1 MKKAILVVGVMV
13 VLLLMSSCS
22 VDELETNNSNLKQ
35 QEMNYSDEMFQREG
49 EGDETATQNATTSTE
64 TDPNNGTKKD

>member
-22 VDELETNNSNLKQ
+22 VDELETNDVNLKQ

-49 EGDETATQNATTSTE
+49 EEDETATQNATTSTE
-64 TDPNNGTKKD
+64 TDPASGIKKD

>member
-22 VDELETNNSNLKQ
+22 VDELETNDVNLKQ

-49 EGDETATQNATTSTE
+49 DQTETQSTTTSTE
-64 TDPNNGTKKD
+64 TDPASGIKKD

>member
-22 VDELETNNSNLKQ
+22 VDELETNETNLKL
-35 QEMNYSDEMFQREG
+35 QEMSYSDEMFQRD
-49 EGDETATQNATTSTE
+49 GDKTETQSTTTSTE

>member
-22 VDELETNNSNLKQ
+22 VDELETNDVNLKQ
-35 QEMNYSDEMFQREG
+35 QEMSYSDEMFQREG
-49 EGDETATQNATTSTE
+49 EGDETEAQYSSTSTE

>member
-22 VDELETNNSNLKQ
+22 VDELETNDSNLKQ
-35 QEMNYSDEMFQREG
+35 QEMSYSDEIFYKEDGQTEAQS
-49 EGDETATQNATTSTE
+49 TATATSTE
-64 TDPNNGTKKD
+64 TDPINGPKKD

>member
-1 MKKAILVVGVMV
+1 MKKVILVVGVMV

-64 TDPNNGTKKD
+64 TDPISGPKKD

>member
-22 VDELETNNSNLKQ
+22 VDELETNDVNLKQ
-35 QEMNYSDEMFQREG
+35 QEMNYSDEMFQRD
-49 EGDETATQNATTSTE
+49 GDQTETQSTTTSTE
-64 TDPNNGTKKD
+64 TDPISGPKKD

>member
-49 EGDETATQNATTSTE
+49 EEDETDTQYATTSTE
-64 TDPNNGTKKD
+64 TDPTQGIKKD